1 MKRICAVIVHHKGR
15 GLLDACLRSL
25 LASDDVEVEV
35 VVAANAC
42 QGEMPEIVGR
52 DPRVEVV
59 WIEEPVGFSR
69 ANNIG
74 VRRSVECGHKPDF
87 YFFLNND
94 TTVERDTL
102 AKLVAAA
109 DQNSDCGIVG
119 PRLMISGAQGILN
132 SLGLNVTRTGEAWD
146 EGIGIDL
153 EEYGSLPQTEPV
165 IAVTGA
171 ALMIR
176 SSLFEELS
184 GWEELYDYYYEDI
197 DFCLRAQS
205 RGRSVLRVTE
215 AVVWHAISATASRD
229 SDFKL
234 QLTWRNRLLL
244 MLIHWPK
251 PLLRQVWARVCATEL
266 RQAGQR
272 IRSRAFHD
280 AWVQI
285 RSWGGVGKRVIRA
298 LQLRAQV
305 GEDTRWAEL
314 LREPVSVPVITLPAV
329 GAAVTSSRSKRPMRS
344 SPRILVC
351 GMCPLPFED
360 TMQNYGPGIRTWQL
374 AWSLA
379 QAGHEVILVA
389 MEIPGIYKA
398 GEMVVEQ
405 ELDGVLI
412 HRLVGQEFMEP
423 KTIEGFL
430 ARYTPDAAV
439 GATIY
444 GSFALAR
451 SEPEIPFWADQ
462 FGHVMAEAQAKAA
475 LEQANWPLAHWWK
488 MVELVMRR
496 ADRVSTVSQR
506 QAYAAI
512 GELGAFGR
520 LNFETCGFDFTA
532 VIPCA
537 LIPRAATPTERVIRG
552 IKVADDD
559 FVVLWSGGYN
569 VWSDVGTLFDGL
581 ELAMKRESRIHFVST
596 GGAIK
601 GHDSVTYPRF
611 QELIGGSA
619 FAERFHL
626 EGWVRNNLVP
636 AYVAEA
642 DLGVLTEQPIY
653 EGLLGSKN
661 RIIQWMG
668 DGLPVAY
675 NRVGDLGDYLLEKE
689 AGLVFQPGDAAA
701 LSQHILWAS
710 SHSQELGAM
719 SRRAKSLARAE
730 MSFENST
737 RPLLEWAK
745 KPEFAPDVSSRAS
758 IRSPLDHGGIRD
770 RVSAKAQE
778 ISTVRRSS
786 TLRRLWRRLVT
797 PERQAG
803 N

>member
-15 GLLDACLRSL
+15 RLLDACLRSL
-25 LASDDVEVEV
+25 LASDDVEVDA

-42 QGEMPEIVGR
+42 QEEMPEIVGR

-74 VRRSVECGHKPDF
+74 ARKSVECGHKPDF

-109 DQNSDCGIVG
+109 EQNSDCGIVG
-119 PRLMISGAQGILN
+119 PRLMVLGAQGVLN

-146 EGIGIDL
+146 EGIGIAL
-153 EEYGSLPQTEPV
+153 ESYGSLPQTEPV
-165 IAVTGA
+165 VAVTGA

-176 SSLFEELS
+176 KSLFEELG

-205 RGRSVLRVTE
+205 HGWKVLRVTD
-215 AVVWHAISATASRD
+215 AIVWHAISATASQG

-244 MLIHWPK
+244 MVIHWPV
-251 PLLRQVWARVCATEL
+251 PLLRQVWAQVCATEL
-266 RQAGQR
+266 RQFGQR
-272 IRSRAFHD
+272 IRARSSHD
-280 AWVQI
+280 AWVQL
-285 RSWGGVGKRVIRA
+285 RSWGGVGKRLLTA
-298 LQLRAQV
+298 LRLRGRV
-305 GEDTRWAEL
+305 GEDKQWVGY
-314 LREPVSVPVITLPAV
+314 LREPGSVPVISLPEV
-329 GAAVTSSRSKRPMRS
+329 KRDEDRVQSMGAATKPA
-344 SPRILVC
+344 RILVC
-351 GMCPLPFED
+351 GMCPLPFEN
-360 TMQNYGPGIRTWQL
+360 TLQNYGPGIRTWQL

-379 QAGHEVILVA
+379 RAGHEVILVA
-389 MEIPGIYKA
+389 MEIPEIYEA
-398 GEMVVEQ
+398 GEMVAE
-405 ELDGVLI
+405 EEHDGVAI
-412 HRLVGQEFMEP
+412 HRLVGQAFMEP
-423 KTIEGFL
+423 KTIEGL
-430 ARYTPDAAV
+430 IARYTPDAVV

-444 GSFALAR
+444 GAFALAR
-451 SEPEIPFWADQ
+451 TEPEIPFWADQ

-488 MVELVMRR
+488 MVEPVMRR

-512 GELGAFGR
+512 GELGAIGR
-520 LNFETCGFDFTA
+520 LTSETCGYDFTA

-537 LIPRAATPTERVIRG
+537 LIPRAATPTEKVIRG

-569 VWSDVGTLFDGL
+569 VWSDVETLFGAL
-581 ELAMKRESRIHFVST
+581 ESAMEKQNRIHFVST
-596 GGAIK
+596 GGGIK
-601 GHDSVTYPRF
+601 GHDSATYARF
-611 QELIGGSA
+611 EELIGGSA
-619 FAERFHL
+619 FPERFHL
-626 EGWVRNNLVP
+626 EGWVRNSLVP
-636 AYVAEA
+636 SYVAES

-668 DGLPVAY
+668 DGLPVAC
-675 NRVGDLGDYLLEKE
+675 NQVGDLGDYLFEKE
-689 AGLVFQPGDAAA
+689 AGLIFQPGDAAA

-710 SHSQELGAM
+710 THSQELGAM

-730 MSFENST
+730 MSFESST

-745 KPEFAPDVSSRAS
+745 MPEFAPDASSRAS

-770 RVSAKAQE
+770 RVAVKAQE